1 MKKVDAGKPTP
12 TVEGLGIDLAH
23 WCCRGQVGLPVLL
36 GPAFRIELSA

>member
-1 MKKVDAGKPTP
+1 MPGKPTP

-23 WCCRGQVGLPVLL
+23 PHRSGQVGLPMLL

>member
-23 WCCRGQVGLPVLL
+23 PCCSGQVGLPMLL
-36 GPAFRIELSA
+36 GPAFRIQLSA